1 MRSRPIPLASR
12 TWPPARSALYPNTT
26 GHDNVADGDLA
37 LYSNV
42 DGTDNIA
49 SGTRALLNNTSGSD
63 NVASG
68 GSSPLLPNTT
78 GNYNLG
84 PRLDAGQNL
93 TTGSNN
99 IDIANVGKAG
109 ESKAIRIGTKG
120 DQTRTFI
127 AGISG
132 KTIDGTAQPVLVND
146 KGQLGTASAAKAQ
159 VAPEPLSAADGRR
172 MMAEIERL
180 KARVRGL
187 GG

>member
-1 MRSRPIPLASR
+1 MRSRPIPRGFQNEATGS
-12 TWPPARSALYPNTT
+12 SALFNNTT
-26 GHDNVADGDLA
+26 GHDNAADGDLA
-37 LYSNV
+37 LFSNV
-42 DGTDNIA
+42 DGTDNVA
-49 SGTRALLNNTSGSD
+49 SGTASLLNNTSGSD

-68 GSSPLLPNTT
+68 GLALSLNTT
-78 GNYNLG
+78 GNSNLALG
-84 PRLDAGQNL
+84 TDAGDNL

-99 IDIANVGKAG
+99 IDIANTGKAG
-109 ESKAIRIGTKG
+109 ESKVMRLGTKG
-120 DQTRTFI
+120 DQTRTYI

-132 KTIDGTAQPVLVND
+132 RTVNGTAQPVVVNAQ
-146 KGQLGTASAAKAQ
+146 GQLGTASAAKAS